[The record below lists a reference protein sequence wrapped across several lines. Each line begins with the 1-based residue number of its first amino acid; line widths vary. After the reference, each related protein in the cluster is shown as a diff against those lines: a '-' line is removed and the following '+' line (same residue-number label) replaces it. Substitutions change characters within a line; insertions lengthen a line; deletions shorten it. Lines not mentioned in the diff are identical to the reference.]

1 MSVISI
7 VSTEKTWL
15 DPVKWGPRSILW
27 NMGVQVYTLYRRI
40 PIKQMLDL
48 HTRSAT
54 GLCSFPCNQCI
65 VGIKWLN
72 RKIKSGS
79 HCWRNRCLIMLNRK
93 SSLEEVIYCR
103 RVLACGSQKQLK
115 ERQIPLIYSDLGKE
129 LVQMRTSCS
138 LVKWAA
144 GILQNIWGRGRVS
157 SARTCA
163 IASRDS

>member
-1 MSVISI
+1 
-7 VSTEKTWL
+7 
-15 DPVKWGPRSILW
+15 
-27 NMGVQVYTLYRRI
+27 MGVQVYTLYHRI

-48 HTRSAT
+48 HTCFAIE
-54 GLCSFPCNQCI
+54 LCCFQCNKWLMDM
-65 VGIKWLN
+65 KWLN

-79 HCWRNRCLIMLNRK
+79 YYWRNRCLIMLNRK

-144 GILQNIWGRGRVS
+144 GILQNIWGLGRVS

-163 IASRDS
+163 VASRVS

>member
-72 RKIKSGS
+72 RK
-79 HCWRNRCLIMLNRK
+79 
-93 SSLEEVIYCR
+93 SSLV
-103 RVLACGSQKQLK
+103 
-115 ERQIPLIYSDLGKE
+115 P
-129 LVQMRTSCS
+129 T
-138 LVKWAA
+138 A
-144 GILQNIWGRGRVS
+144 GGIDV
-157 SARTCA
+157 
-163 IASRDS
+163 